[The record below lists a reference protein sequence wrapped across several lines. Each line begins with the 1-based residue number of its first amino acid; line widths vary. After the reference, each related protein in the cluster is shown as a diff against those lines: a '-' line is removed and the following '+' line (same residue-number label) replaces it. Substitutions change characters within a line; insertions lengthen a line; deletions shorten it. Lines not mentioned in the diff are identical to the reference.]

1 MKYVEPNRIKV
12 LMMVFF
18 STGIIGIL
26 MGLLVAPPQ
35 STVFITLLGV
45 INISLGAFFVWVYL
59 TQEKSPPDKRKKKRK
74 KR

>member
-1 MKYVEPNRIKV
+1 
-12 LMMVFF
+12 
-18 STGIIGIL
+18 